1 MTLGHR
7 GREVARLIRIDKPY
21 GIFLL
26 LFPTLWSLFFAAEGR
41 PSLWHLIVFTLG
53 SFLMRSA
60 GCVMND
66 LADRKFDAQ
75 VARTRTR
82 PLAAQT
88 LAVSDAMIVLF
99 VLLSL
104 SLLLALTL
112 NALTLGISV
121 LACAFALL
129 YPFTKRWT
137 HLPQVV
143 LGVTFSFGIVMA
155 WTATRGSL
163 ALPPL
168 LIFAANLCWATAYDT
183 VYALADQAE
192 DRKIG
197 VKSTAILFGRHSRW
211 AVGAGYALVV
221 FFLAWTGRAM
231 QMGAIYNTALVVAAA
246 LLFRQVYRLFFNPQG
261 DELLALFRSNV
272 WVGLIL
278 LIGIVLQYQVGV
290 DGYLSSYRRKP
301 VSSLLA

>member
-1 MTLGHR
+1 MTWASR
-7 GREVARLIRIDKPY
+7 CREVVRLIRIDKPY

-41 PSLWHLIVFTLG
+41 PSPWHLIVFILG

-66 LADRKFDAQ
+66 LADRKFDPH
-75 VARTRTR
+75 VARTRNR
-82 PLAAQT
+82 PLAAAT
-88 LAVSDAMIVLF
+88 LGVTDALIVLF
-99 VLLSL
+99 VLLAL

-112 NALTLGISV
+112 NRLTLGVSV
-121 LACAFALL
+121 VACAFALF

-143 LGVTFSFGIVMA
+143 LGITFSFGIVMA
-155 WTATRGSL
+155 WTAVRGSL

-168 LIFAANLCWATAYDT
+168 LLFAANLCWATAYDT
-183 VYALADQAE
+183 VYALVDQE
-192 DRKIG
+192 DDRKIG
-197 VKSTAILFGRHSRW
+197 VKSTALLFGRHSRW

-221 FFLAWTGRAM
+221 FFLTWAGRAM
-231 QMGAIYNTALVVAAA
+231 QMGVIYNVALVVAAG
-246 LLFRQVYRLFFNPQG
+246 LLFRQVYRLFFDPQA

-272 WVGLIL
+272 WVGLVLLLGIL
-278 LIGIVLQYQVGV
+278 LQY
-290 DGYLSSYRRKP
+290 RM
-301 VSSLLA
+301 

>member
-1 MTLGHR
+1 MMQADR
-7 GREVARLIRIDKPY
+7 CREVARLIRIDKPY

-26 LFPTLWSLFFAAEGR
+26 LFPTLWSLLLAAEGR
-41 PSLWHLIVFTLG
+41 PSLWHLMIFTLG

-66 LADRKFDAQ
+66 LADRKFDAH
-75 VARTRTR
+75 VARTRNR
-82 PLAAQT
+82 PLAAAT
-88 LAVSDAMIVLF
+88 LGVTDALIVLF

-112 NALTLGISV
+112 NRLTLSISV
-121 LACAFALL
+121 VALAAAFL

-143 LGVTFSFGIVMA
+143 LGITFSFGIVMA
-155 WTATRGSL
+155 WTAVRGSL

-168 LIFAANLCWATAYDT
+168 LLFAANLCWVTAYDT
-183 VYALADQAE
+183 LYALVDREDDQ
-192 DRKIG
+192 KIG

-211 AVGAGYALVV
+211 AIGAGYTLVI
-221 FFLAWTGRAM
+221 FFLTWTGRAL
-231 QMGAIYNTALVVAAA
+231 QMGTIYNAALVVSAL
-246 LLFRQVYRLFFNPQG
+246 LLFRQVYRLFSNPPS

-272 WVGLIL
+272 WVGLVL
-278 LIGIVLQYQVGV
+278 LLGIVLQYQV
-290 DGYLSSYRRKP
+290 
-301 VSSLLA
+301 

>member
-1 MTLGHR
+1 MDR
-7 GREVARLIRIDKPY
+7 FREVARLIRIDKPY

-26 LFPTLWSLFFAAEGR
+26 LFPVLWSLFFAAEGR

-66 LADRKFDAQ
+66 IADRKFDAH
-75 VARTRTR
+75 VTRTRNR
-82 PLAAQT
+82 PLAAAT
-88 LAVSDAMIVLF
+88 LRVTDALIVLF

-112 NALTLGISV
+112 NRLTLGISV
-121 LACAFALL
+121 VALAFALL
-129 YPFTKRWT
+129 YPFTKRWM

-143 LGVTFSFGIVMA
+143 LGITFSFGIIMA
-155 WTATRGSL
+155 WTAVRGSL
-163 ALPPL
+163 ALPPCL
-168 LIFAANLCWATAYDT
+168 LFVANLCWATAYDT
-183 VYALADQAE
+183 IYALVDREDDQ
-192 DRKIG
+192 KIG

-221 FFLAWTGRAM
+221 LFLTWTGRVM
-231 QMGAIYNTALVVAAA
+231 QMGAIYNVALVAATL
-246 LLFRQVYRLFFNPQG
+246 LLFRQVYRLFFDPQA

-272 WVGLIL
+272 WVGLVLLLGIL
-278 LIGIVLQYQVGV
+278 VQY
-290 DGYLSSYRRKP
+290 RT
-301 VSSLLA
+301 